1 MVKTKTKT
9 KTKAPRRK
17 ISEPEAVPYKG
28 AKLAEAR
35 RIAREAAKTHPRGVL
50 SLPGVAKP
58 KHPKADVWILQA
70 GDAVR
75 VVVGLSR
82 QGKGWIARYADHS
95 EGYEGE
101 PIFGPGAYRVD
112 PELIPAIM
120 RGLEGAGLTVTP

>member
-1 MVKTKTKT
+1 MIRKKTKTT
-9 KTKAPRRK
+9 TTRALRK
-17 ISEPEAVPYKG
+17 GAEPEAGPYKG

-35 RIAREAAKTHPRGVL
+35 RIARQAAKTHPRGVL

-58 KHPKADVWILQA
+58 KHPTADVWILSA

-82 QGKGWIARYADHS
+82 KGKGWIARHADHS
-95 EGYEGE
+95 EGYEGAT
-101 PIFGPGAYRVD
+101 IFGPGAYRVD
-112 PELIPAIM
+112 SEWIPAIM